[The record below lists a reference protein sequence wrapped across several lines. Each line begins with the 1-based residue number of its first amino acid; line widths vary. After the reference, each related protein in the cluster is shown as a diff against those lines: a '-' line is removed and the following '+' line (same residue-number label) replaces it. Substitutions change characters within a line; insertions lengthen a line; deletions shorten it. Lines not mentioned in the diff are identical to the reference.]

1 MDAALRKCF
10 WSGADAVRIIG
21 ELGAAVSPAPVQT
34 HFCKREGSGGTIVD
48 PMAIA
53 ENHQRFFQRIQLDLY
68 GASGFVLLMV
78 GVGVTGGE
86 KLRAGFGDSQI
97 EHAAAQRE
105 FFGGQLPQLRF
116 GAQAREAPISAKAK
130 TETPRWFCPCQ
141 EKGR

>member
-1 MDAALRKCF
+1 
-10 WSGADAVRIIG
+10 
-21 ELGAAVSPAPVQT
+21 
-34 HFCKREGSGGTIVD
+34 
-48 PMAIA
+48 MAIA